1 MLKSLLLLR
10 HAKSSRDNLALDDF
24 DRPLAERGREAA
36 PAIGAELASRRWLPE
51 AVLVSPA
58 KRTRQTWALVAA
70 ELPAAPKAMFA
81 KPLYMASPEQL
92 LQRIRKVVETRQTL
106 LVIGHNPGIEELALQ
121 LAGSGSDRNAL
132 AGISEKFPTA
142 ALARFAF
149 DGRWADL
156 SAGEAK
162 LTHFLRPRD
171 LE

>member
-1 MLKSLLLLR
+1 MKSLLLLR
-10 HAKSSRDNLALDDF
+10 HAKSSRDDPALEDF
-24 DRPLAERGREAA
+24 DRPLAKRGRNAA
-36 PAIGAELASRRWLPE
+36 PAIGAELASRGWLPE

-92 LQRIRKVVETRQTL
+92 LQRIQKVAATKQTL
-106 LVIGHNPGIEELALQ
+106 LVVGHNPGMEELALQ
-121 LAGSGSDRNAL
+121 LAGSGSDPNAL

-149 DGRWADL
+149 DGQWADL
-156 SAGEAK
+156 STGKAK